1 VVEGGPGARGAPPW
15 SAQPDTPPPNAR
27 RSGARGLRQTA
38 IIGVG
43 NALRGDD
50 AVGLEVVRLLRA
62 RAQRAGIAVYE
73 HEGEPTGLLDLWED
87 FGAVV
92 LVDAVR
98 TGAAPGTIHRADASS
113 APLPTDLCG
122 PSSTHALGIGEA
134 VELARTLRRLPA
146 RVVLFGV
153 EGLRFDAGAG
163 LSEEVQAAVAPVADA
178 VLRDGERCA

>member
-1 VVEGGPGARGAPPW
+1 VAEDRPGRGAGAQGSARSKTPAGSGRPGARPP
-15 SAQPDTPPPNAR
+15 TEV
-27 RSGARGLRQTA
+27 

-62 RAQRAGIAVYE
+62 RAQSAGIAVYE

-134 VELARTLRRLPA
+134 VELARELRRLPA
-146 RVVLFGV
+146 RAVLIGV
-153 EGLRFDAGAG
+153 EGRCFDAGSG
-163 LSEEVQAAVAPVADA
+163 LSEQVRAAVAPAAEA
-178 VLRDGERCA
+178 VLREAGVT